1 MLRTLHI
8 RDFVIVEQTEIHF
21 GPGFTVFSGETGA
34 GKSILID
41 ALALALGER
50 GDVSVLREGAA
61 RADIT
66 AVFDTPPALRAW
78 LAEREIDADDELALR
93 RVIDAQGRSRA
104 YINGTPATVAQ
115 LRELGDS
122 LVDIH
127 GQHAHQSLMRP
138 EAQRDLLDA
147 HGGHGELRQG
157 VAQAWKQW
165 RALARQLELAEKDA
179 AGLAAERERLQ
190 WQVDELDR
198 LGLAPDEW
206 DALQSEHTRLSHSQ
220 SLLDGA
226 TQILDALDGEGDSAH
241 HRLTAANQRIQQ
253 MLRHDTGLQGIY
265 DELESARIAISE
277 AVSDLNNYVSR
288 VDLDPRRLADVE
300 ARLSAVFETARKFRT
315 EPEALCA
322 LRDSL
327 HAELSALQAVADIDA
342 LRAQAQAAQAQYDAA
357 AAKLTT
363 ARRKVAKDLGK
374 QVTQAMQ
381 TLAMQGGKFE
391 PTLAAAAPSAH
402 GNEHVEFL
410 VAGHAGTTPRPL
422 AKVASGGELSRISL
436 ALSVIAS
443 RAARVPTLIFD
454 EVDSGVG
461 GAVAE
466 AVGKLLREL
475 GERHQVLCVTHLPQ
489 VAACGNNQFLVSK
502 TESRGTTR
510 SRIEE
515 LDDGARVEEIA
526 RMLGGIKLTATT
538 REHAREMLAG
548 FGRAPA

>member
-147 HGGHGELRQG
+147 HGCHGELRQG

-327 HAELSALQAVADIDA
+327 HAELSALQAAADIDA